1 MKTKQDL
8 ITRLE
13 KVQTELEAIIMY
25 MDEANKNKAMEYQSE
40 IDLLLTKLN

>member
-25 MDEANKNKAMEYQSE
+25 MDAANKNKAMEYQSE